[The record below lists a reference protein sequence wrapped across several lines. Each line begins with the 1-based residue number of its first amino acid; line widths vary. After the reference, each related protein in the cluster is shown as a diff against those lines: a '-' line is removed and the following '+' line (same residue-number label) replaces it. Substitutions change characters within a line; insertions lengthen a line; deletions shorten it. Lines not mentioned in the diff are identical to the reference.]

1 MVTLRGVVARGEKA
15 ETEVDSL
22 QSETKSEK
30 AATNTDRFM
39 MIELWQD
46 FGCRVIRSRRG
57 KHVFILLRENELGMG
72 QA

>member
-1 MVTLRGVVARGEKA
+1 MKRGEAMVTLRGVVARGEKA

-46 FGCRVIRSRRG
+46 FGCRV
-57 KHVFILLRENELGMG
+57 LGQGEESMYL
-72 QA
+72 